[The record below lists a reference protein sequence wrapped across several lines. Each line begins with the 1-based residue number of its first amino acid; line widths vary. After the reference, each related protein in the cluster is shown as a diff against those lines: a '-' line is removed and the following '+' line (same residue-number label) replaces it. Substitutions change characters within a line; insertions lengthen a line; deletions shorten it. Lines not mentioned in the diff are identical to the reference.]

1 MIDIFEVLDTGLMYC
16 SVCTNITDKKRIE
29 ELTNNAVLQPFE
41 KPWKL
46 CSDVIF
52 NNEESIRKSMSQ
64 AEFKIS
70 PPMLCLLIP
79 YTHKHY
85 TLQSFDIK
93 HTYFKSPDI
102 KKLYK
107 YTPRI
112 VVQEAPID
120 TKESNKRV
128 PLDRRGFKGV
138 SFLEVTKRGKLN
150 LKLDSIVE
158 TKDAVKQRRK
168 VLKKIDKKIKIVGK
182 EGVFGIYI
190 ILEP

>member
-1 MIDIFEVLDTGLMYC
+1 MTEIFEVLDSGLLYC

-29 ELTNNAVLQPFE
+29 ELTNNAVLQPFD

-52 NNEESIRKSMSQ
+52 NGEEAIRKSIDQ
-64 AEFKIS
+64 AEFKIT
-70 PPMLCLLIP
+70 PPMLCPLIP

-85 TLQSFDIK
+85 TLQSFDSK
-93 HTYFKSPDI
+93 HTYFKSPDT

-107 YTPRI
+107 YTPRV
-112 VVQEAPID
+112 VVQEAPPE
-120 TKESNKRV
+120 TKESTKRV
-128 PLDRRGFKGV
+128 PLDRRGHKGV

-158 TKDAVKQRRK
+158 TKDEVRQRRK
-168 VLKKIDKKIKIVGK
+168 VLKKINKKIKIVGK
-182 EGVFGIYI
+182 EGIFGIYI